1 MAEKTLS
8 YSVDNDRRFRDAIKA
23 AAEQIGDLTIPLT
36 LISQDFY
43 KSERAIFSLNGP
55 GQYPPISPRYAKAKL
70 RRYGFVYPL
79 LKASGRLAT
88 SMLDPTDG
96 EAINFIDHGGTR
108 LTIGTAVPY
117 GVYPQSDDPRQVQPL
132 RKFLFIGPEAVQF
145 ATSEQMGRLERWL
158 GIVNDYTVK
167 KLEVMGESK
176 RGG

>member
-70 RRYGFVYPL
+70 RRYGFV
-79 LKASGRLAT
+79 
-88 SMLDPTDG
+88 
-96 EAINFIDHGGTR
+96 
-108 LTIGTAVPY
+108 
-117 GVYPQSDDPRQVQPL
+117 
-132 RKFLFIGPEAVQF
+132 
-145 ATSEQMGRLERWL
+145 
-158 GIVNDYTVK
+158 
-167 KLEVMGESK
+167 
-176 RGG
+176 